1 MKFYDCHIHS
11 EFSIDGVSTIEEIV
25 KSAIKKG
32 AAAITITDHSLP
44 KPEKYAPYEHIKKS
58 VSGAKEAK
66 EKYKDEI
73 LVLSGVERD
82 DEYPPEYREP
92 FYDFDADCIL
102 GSVHSEPTFKKYFAD
117 CGYKSLKYCA
127 KVVPLD
133 FLKNVVK
140 RYYERLAGMAHYAD
154 VDVITHLTFPFRYIN
169 GQAKRGLDITPFYSQ
184 IDEVLDGV
192 IRAQKSLEVNT
203 SGKATEWNEFM
214 PNADILKRYFDMGG
228 RNITLGSDAHK
239 AENIAV
245 GFNEANKMLKEIG
258 FLSGSY
264 YVKRKRYEYML

>member
-1 MKFYDCHIHS
+1 MQIYDCHIHS
-11 EFSIDGVSTIEEIV
+11 EFSIDGVSTIDEIV
-25 KSAIKKG
+25 KSSIKKG
-32 AAAITITDHSLP
+32 VTAITITDHSLP
-44 KPEKYAPYEHIKKS
+44 KPEKYAPYEHIKLS
-58 VSGAKEAK
+58 VSGAKAAS
-66 EKYKDEI
+66 EKYRDKI

-82 DEYPPEYREP
+82 DEYSPEYREP

-102 GSVHSEPTFKKYFAD
+102 GSVHSEPTFKKHFAD
-117 CGYKSLKYCA
+117 CGYKSLKYCVEVA
-127 KVVPLD
+127 SID
-133 FLKNVVK
+133 FLKEVVK
-140 RYYERLAGMAHYAD
+140 RYYERLADMAHYAD

-169 GQAKRGLDITPFYSQ
+169 CQAKRGLDITPFYSQ

-192 IRAQKSLEVNT
+192 VKTQKSLEVNT

-245 GFNEANKMLKEIG
+245 GFDEANEMLKEIG
-258 FLSGSY
+258 FKNGSY
-264 YVKRKRYEYML
+264 YVKRNRHEYIL